1 MYIEIDEMYG
11 FWGKGCETDSD
22 CLNSTYDLF
31 CEKNDT
37 AILIGM
43 CAPRYQGQL
52 ITFVYN
58 CVTFNLII
66 H

>member
-1 MYIEIDEMYG
+1 MEGIL
-11 FWGKGCETDSD
+11 GKDCETDID
-22 CLNSTYDLF
+22 CLDSTSDFF

-37 AILIGM
+37 AMLIGI

-58 CVTFNLII
+58 CVMFNLII

>member
-11 FWGKGCETDSD
+11 FWGKDCETDSD

-37 AILIGM
+37 VMLIGV
-43 CAPRYQGQL
+43 CTPRYHGQ
-52 ITFVYN
+52 
-58 CVTFNLII
+58 
-66 H
+66 